1 MKKKDLADLQGKT
14 KIELEKLIAK
24 TRLEMVK
31 AKMDL
36 KMRKTKNTNVVSALR
51 KSLAQILTVKNQ
63 VGKEK

>member
-1 MKKKDLADLQGKT
+1 MKKKDLAELQGKT
-14 KIELEKLIAK
+14 IVELEKLANK

-36 KMRKTKNTNVVSALR
+36 KMRKAKNTNVVSVLR

-63 VGKEK
+63 VGKGK